1 MTNEIDIPYRIDY
14 STKRKTVAFIIERN
28 GDVVVKAPAGFSAE
42 KIGELVK
49 KNRMQLF
56 QKINHP
62 QKFKLNK
69 ETSSQLNGRS
79 ILFGGK
85 NYKVFVDKSSDNQF
99 NFDGKFIISENI
111 TEQFSSKLRQWLMS
125 EAKERLMPRI
135 IEVAKKLGV
144 EYNKISISD
153 IQLRWGSCTP
163 KNNININYRIIK
175 APAFVSNYIIVHEL
189 THLIELNHTKE
200 FWQIVKTA
208 YPKYEEAKK
217 WLMEKGDLLFRE

>member
-1 MTNEIDIPYRIDY
+1 MTNELEIPYRIDF

-28 GDVVVKAPAGFSAE
+28 GDVVVKAPAGFSVE
-42 KIGELVK
+42 KIGELVR
-49 KNRMQLF
+49 KNRMHLY

-62 QKFKLNK
+62 QKIRTTK
-69 ETSSQLNGRS
+69 ENITQLNGRS

-85 NYKVFVDKSSDNQF
+85 NYKVFVDKETVDQF
-99 NFDGKFIISENI
+99 VFNGKFIISENI
-111 TEQFSSKLRQWLMS
+111 TDQFTLKLRNWLIS
-125 EAKERLMPRI
+125 EAKEKLTPKI
-135 IEVAKKLGV
+135 IETAKKLGV
-144 EYNKISISD
+144 EYNKITVSD

-217 WLMEKGDLLFRE
+217 WLLEKGELLFME

>member
-1 MTNEIDIPYRIDY
+1 MTNELEIPYRIDF
-14 STKRKTVAFIIERN
+14 SNKRKTVAFIIERN
-28 GDVVVKAPAGFSAE
+28 GDVVVKAPAGFSVE

-49 KNRMQLF
+49 KNRMQLY

-62 QKFKLNK
+62 QKIRANK
-69 ETSSQLNGRS
+69 ENTVQLNGRS

-85 NYKVFVDKSSDNQF
+85 NYKVFVDKESVDQF
-99 NFDGKFIISENI
+99 IFNGKLIISENI
-111 TEQFSSKLRQWLMS
+111 SDQFSLKLRNWLIS
-125 EAKERLMPRI
+125 EAKEKLTPKI
-135 IEVAKKLGV
+135 IETAKKLGV
-144 EYNKISISD
+144 EYNKITVSD

-217 WLMEKGDLLFRE
+217 WLLEKGELLFME

>member
-1 MTNEIDIPYRIDY
+1 MTNELDIPYRIDF

-28 GDVVVKAPAGFSAE
+28 GDVVVKAPAGFPVE
-42 KIGELVK
+42 KIAILVK
-49 KNRMQLF
+49 KNRMKLF

-62 QKFKLNK
+62 QKIRTTK
-69 ETSSQLNGRS
+69 ENSAQLNGRS

-85 NYKVFVDKSSDNQF
+85 NYKVLVDKESLDKFYF
-99 NFDGKFIISENI
+99 NGKFIISENI
-111 TEQFSSKLRQWLMS
+111 SDQFSSKLQNWLIS
-125 EAKERLMPRI
+125 EAKLKLTPKIFET
-135 IEVAKKLGV
+135 AKKLGV
-144 EYNKISISD
+144 EFNKITVSD
-153 IQLRWGSCTP
+153 IQLRWGSCSP

-175 APAFVSNYIIVHEL
+175 APAFVFNYIIVHEL

-217 WLMEKGDLLFRE
+217 WLLDKGELLFME

>member
-1 MTNEIDIPYRIDY
+1 MNRELEIPYRIDF
-14 STKRKTVAFIIERN
+14 SNKRKTVAFIIERN
-28 GDVVVKAPAGFSAE
+28 GEVVVKAPLGFSE
-42 KIGELVK
+42 SKIADLIK

-56 QKINHP
+56 RKINHP
-62 QKFKLNK
+62 QKFKSNK
-69 ETSSQLNGRS
+69 DTSSQLNGRS

-85 NYKVFVDKSSDNQF
+85 NYKVFVDKGSVNQF
-99 NFDGKFIISENI
+99 IFDGKFIISENI
-111 TEQFSSKLRQWLMS
+111 TDQFASKLRQWLIS
-125 EAKERLMPRI
+125 EAKERLTPRI

-144 EYNKISISD
+144 EYNKITISD

-217 WLMEKGDLLFRE
+217 WLIEKGDLLFRE

>member
-1 MTNEIDIPYRIDY
+1 MTNELEIPYRIDF

-28 GDVVVKAPAGFSAE
+28 GDVVVKAPAGFSVE

-49 KNRMQLF
+49 KNRMQLY

-62 QKFKLNK
+62 QKIRTTK
-69 ETSSQLNGRS
+69 ENITQLNGRS

-85 NYKVFVDKSSDNQF
+85 NYKVFVDKETVDQF
-99 NFDGKFIISENI
+99 LFNGKFIISENI
-111 TEQFSSKLRQWLMS
+111 TDQFTLKLRNWLIS
-125 EAKERLMPRI
+125 EAKAKLTPKI
-135 IEVAKKLGV
+135 IETAKKLGV
-144 EYNKISISD
+144 EYNKITVSD

-217 WLMEKGDLLFRE
+217 WLLEKGELLFME

>member
-1 MTNEIDIPYRIDY
+1 MTNELEIPYRIDF

-28 GDVVVKAPAGFSAE
+28 GDVVVKAPAGFSVE

-49 KNRMQLF
+49 KNRMQLY

-62 QKFKLNK
+62 QKIRTTK
-69 ETSSQLNGRS
+69 ENITQLNERS

-85 NYKVFVDKSSDNQF
+85 NYKVFVDKETVDQF
-99 NFDGKFIISENI
+99 VFNGKFIISENI
-111 TEQFSSKLRQWLMS
+111 TDQFTLKLRNWLIS
-125 EAKERLMPRI
+125 EAKEKLTPKI
-135 IEVAKKLGV
+135 IETAKKLGV
-144 EYNKISISD
+144 EYNKITVSD

-217 WLMEKGDLLFRE
+217 WLLEKGELLFME

>member
-1 MTNEIDIPYRIDY
+1 MNRELEIPYRIDF
-14 STKRKTVAFIIERN
+14 SNKRKTIAFIIERN
-28 GDVVVKAPAGFSAE
+28 GDVVVKAPLGFSEA
-42 KIGELVK
+42 KIADLIK

-62 QKFKLNK
+62 QKFRSNK

-85 NYKVFVDKSSDNQF
+85 NYKVLVDKGSINRF
-99 NFDGKFIISENI
+99 IFDGKFIISENI
-111 TEQFSSKLRQWLMS
+111 SDQFISKLRQWLMS
-125 EAKERLMPRI
+125 EAKERLTPRI

-144 EYNKISISD
+144 EYNKITISD

-217 WLMEKGDLLFRE
+217 WLIVKGDLLFRE

>member
-1 MTNEIDIPYRIDY
+1 MTNELEIPYRIDF

-28 GDVVVKAPAGFSAE
+28 GDVVVKAPAGFSVE

-49 KNRMQLF
+49 KNRMQLY

-62 QKFKLNK
+62 QKIRTIK
-69 ETSSQLNGRS
+69 ENITQLNGRS

-85 NYKVFVDKSSDNQF
+85 NYKVFVDKETVDQF
-99 NFDGKFIISENI
+99 IFNGKFIISENI
-111 TEQFSSKLRQWLMS
+111 TDQFTLKLRNWLIS
-125 EAKERLMPRI
+125 EAKEKLIPKI
-135 IEVAKKLGV
+135 IETAKKLGV
-144 EYNKISISD
+144 EYNKIRVSD

-217 WLMEKGDLLFRE
+217 WLLEKGELLFME

>member
-1 MTNEIDIPYRIDY
+1 MTNELEIPYRIDF

-28 GDVVVKAPAGFSAE
+28 GDVVVKAPAGFSVE

-49 KNRMQLF
+49 KNRMQLY

-62 QKFKLNK
+62 QKIRTTK
-69 ETSSQLNGRS
+69 ENITQLNGRS

-85 NYKVFVDKSSDNQF
+85 NYKVFVDKETVDQF
-99 NFDGKFIISENI
+99 VFNGKFIISENI
-111 TEQFSSKLRQWLMS
+111 TDQFTLKLRNWLIS
-125 EAKERLMPRI
+125 EAKEKLTPKI
-135 IEVAKKLGV
+135 IETAKKLGV
-144 EYNKISISD
+144 EYNKITVSD

-175 APAFVSNYIIVHEL
+175 APALVSNYIIVHEL

-217 WLMEKGDLLFRE
+217 WLLEKGELLFME

>member
-1 MTNEIDIPYRIDY
+1 MTSELEIPYRIDF

-28 GDVVVKAPAGFSAE
+28 GDVVVKAPAGFSVE

-49 KNRMQLF
+49 KNRMQLY

-62 QKFKLNK
+62 QKIRTTK
-69 ETSSQLNGRS
+69 ENITQLNGRS
-79 ILFGGK
+79 ILFDGK
-85 NYKVFVDKSSDNQF
+85 NYKVFVDKETVDQF
-99 NFDGKFIISENI
+99 IFNGKFIISENI
-111 TEQFSSKLRQWLMS
+111 TDQFTLKLRNWLIS
-125 EAKERLMPRI
+125 EAKEKLTPKI
-135 IEVAKKLGV
+135 IETAKKLGV
-144 EYNKISISD
+144 EYNKITVSD
-153 IQLRWGSCTP
+153 IQLRWGSCSP

-217 WLMEKGDLLFRE
+217 WLLEKGELLFME

>member
-1 MTNEIDIPYRIDY
+1 MTNELEIPYRIDF

-28 GDVVVKAPAGFSAE
+28 GDVVVKAPAGFSVE

-49 KNRMQLF
+49 KNRMQLY

-62 QKFKLNK
+62 QKIRSTEENI
-69 ETSSQLNGRS
+69 TQLNGRS

-85 NYKVFVDKSSDNQF
+85 NYKVFVDKENVDQF
-99 NFDGKFIISENI
+99 IFNGKFIISENI
-111 TEQFSSKLRQWLMS
+111 TDQFTLKLRNWLIA
-125 EAKERLMPRI
+125 EAKEKLTPKI
-135 IEVAKKLGV
+135 IETAKKLGV
-144 EYNKISISD
+144 EYNKITVSD

-217 WLMEKGDLLFRE
+217 WLLEKGELLFME

>member
-1 MTNEIDIPYRIDY
+1 MTNELEIPYRIDF

-28 GDVVVKAPAGFSAE
+28 GDVVVKAPAGFSVQ

-49 KNRMQLF
+49 KNRMQLY

-62 QKFKLNK
+62 QKIRTTK
-69 ETSSQLNGRS
+69 ENITQLNGRS

-85 NYKVFVDKSSDNQF
+85 NYKVFVDKETVDQF
-99 NFDGKFIISENI
+99 IFNGKFIISENI
-111 TEQFSSKLRQWLMS
+111 TDQFSLKLRNWLIS
-125 EAKERLMPRI
+125 EAKEKLTPKI
-135 IEVAKKLGV
+135 IETAKKLGV
-144 EYNKISISD
+144 EYNKITVSD

-217 WLMEKGDLLFRE
+217 WLLEKGELLFME

>member
-1 MTNEIDIPYRIDY
+1 MNRELEIPYRIDF
-14 STKRKTVAFIIERN
+14 SNKRKTVAFIIERN
-28 GDVVVKAPAGFSAE
+28 GEVVVKAPLGFSE
-42 KIGELVK
+42 SKIADLIK

-56 QKINHP
+56 RKINHP
-62 QKFKLNK
+62 QKFKSNK
-69 ETSSQLNGRS
+69 DTSSQLNGRS

-85 NYKVFVDKSSDNQF
+85 NYKVFVDKGSVNQF
-99 NFDGKFIISENI
+99 IFDGKFIISENI
-111 TEQFSSKLRQWLMS
+111 TDQFASKLRQWLIS
-125 EAKERLMPRI
+125 EAKERLTPRI

-144 EYNKISISD
+144 EYNKLTISD

-217 WLMEKGDLLFRE
+217 WLIEKGDLLFRE

>member
-1 MTNEIDIPYRIDY
+1 MTNELEIPYRIDF

-28 GDVVVKAPAGFSAE
+28 GDVVVKAPAGFSVE

-49 KNRMQLF
+49 KNRMQLY

-62 QKFKLNK
+62 QKIRTTK
-69 ETSSQLNGRS
+69 ENITQLNGRS

-85 NYKVFVDKSSDNQF
+85 NYKVFVDKETVDQF
-99 NFDGKFIISENI
+99 IFNGKFIISENI
-111 TEQFSSKLRQWLMS
+111 SDQFTLKLRNWLIS
-125 EAKERLMPRI
+125 EAKEKLTPKI
-135 IEVAKKLGV
+135 IETAKKLGV
-144 EYNKISISD
+144 EYNKITVSD

-217 WLMEKGDLLFRE
+217 WLLEKGELLFME

>member
-1 MTNEIDIPYRIDY
+1 MTNELEIPYRIDF

-28 GDVVVKAPAGFSAE
+28 GDVVVKAPAGFSVE
-42 KIGELVK
+42 KIAELVK
-49 KNRMQLF
+49 KNRMRLY

-62 QKFKLNK
+62 QKIRKSKVNI
-69 ETSSQLNGRS
+69 TQLNGRS

-85 NYKVFVDKSSDNQF
+85 NYKVFVDKESVDQF
-99 NFDGKFIISENI
+99 IFNGKFIISENI
-111 TEQFSSKLRQWLMS
+111 TDQFSLKLRNWLIT
-125 EAKERLMPRI
+125 EAKEKLTPKI
-135 IEVAKKLGV
+135 IETAKKLGV
-144 EYNKISISD
+144 EYNKITVSD

-200 FWQIVKTA
+200 FWQIVKIA

-217 WLMEKGDLLFRE
+217 WLLEKGELLFME

>member
-1 MTNEIDIPYRIDY
+1 MTNELEIPYRIDF

-28 GDVVVKAPAGFSAE
+28 GDVVVKAPAGFSVE
-42 KIGELVK
+42 KIAELVK
-49 KNRMQLF
+49 KNRMQLY

-62 QKFKLNK
+62 QKIRKSKVNI
-69 ETSSQLNGRS
+69 TQLNGRS

-85 NYKVFVDKSSDNQF
+85 NYKVFVDKESVDQF
-99 NFDGKFIISENI
+99 IFNGKFIISENI
-111 TEQFSSKLRQWLMS
+111 TDQFSLKLRNWLIT
-125 EAKERLMPRI
+125 EAKEKLTPKI
-135 IEVAKKLGV
+135 IETAKKLGV
-144 EYNKISISD
+144 EYNKITVSD

-200 FWQIVKTA
+200 FWQIVKIA

-217 WLMEKGDLLFRE
+217 WLLEKGELLFME